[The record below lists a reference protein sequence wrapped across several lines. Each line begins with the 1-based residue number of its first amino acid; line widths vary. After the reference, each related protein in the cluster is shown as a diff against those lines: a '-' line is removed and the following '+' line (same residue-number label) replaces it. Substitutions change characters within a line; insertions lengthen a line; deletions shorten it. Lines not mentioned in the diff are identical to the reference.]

1 MISLKRCLLKV
12 QHISSH
18 CDTRLTLFCG
28 QTLLMLVLTGDEA
41 LLSSPSHPE
50 QIHGGQTGPP
60 QTDLF
65 RRRVVR
71 DTDLTHKQKVLKN
84 MHGKGHFDHSIA

>member
-1 MISLKRCLLKV
+1 MYDLLKKCLLKV

-28 QTLLMLVLTGDEA
+28 QPLLMLVLTGDEA

-71 DTDLTHKQKVLKN
+71 DTDLTQT
-84 MHGKGHFDHSIA
+84 KGFKEYARKRAF